1 MEEVIRHSLGLCGES
16 HANFI
21 GFLLE
26 FPTLSHIFNYIT
38 IKIKQLW
45 QQKQAHQN

>member
-1 MEEVIRHSLGLCGES
+1 MEEVIKHSLGLCGES
-16 HANFI
+16 HVNFI

-26 FPTLSHIFNYIT
+26 YPTLSRIFNYTT

-45 QQKQAHQN
+45 QQQQVH

>member
-1 MEEVIRHSLGLCGES
+1 MEEVIKHSLGLCGEP
-16 HANFI
+16 HTNFI

-26 FPTLSHIFNYIT
+26 LPTLSHIFNYIT

-45 QQKQAHQN
+45 QQKQTHQN